1 MNKDGMLSADE
12 YVALLSE
19 WMLAWA
25 LPRKF
30 WARPELPPAPRE
42 IPMMYRETDDW
53 VADVDGETEDMF
65 EWFCKEVLPGF
76 IGKKTVNGSTIEAF
90 SDSGFHETR
99 HIRIRTAENGETV
112 YTAYDHLSIVCGHVV
127 RVDDIVPLVERAHQ
141 RRAENM
147 EPPLLPAVYSVLAEK
162 WLRLW
167 DSAPSDARRRDRSKD
182 PTAPFEAHIVSDIID
197 DTNGLL
203 PTLLHGNGEFTD
215 DELKVDPIRV
225 SRPPLCDKPEV
236 WKYRTA
242 ERFWTAMCLTLPGFI
257 VRMSID
263 DETTV
268 QFKILRVITTDGN
281 ITSAQLLL
289 SGDNAD
295 TPELDVLVDVDILE
309 VISGGVVP
317 LGLLCADEVTY
328 EHAASRVYL
337 RWAQQ
342 MDKLKYYRA
351 SGLIET
357 IPKSVENT
365 LMVMAGW
372 GTHHEKEQEAKRA
385 RLAQRDSRLRIVYG
399 PDGPVYVAVP
409 KPQLRK
415 RKPPVPAFGHE
426 PARPRTAAAAEPEE
440 VMDSNKNDDDA
451 LLLDSLNKW
460 M

>member
-1 MNKDGMLSADE
+1 ML
-12 YVALLSE
+12 
-19 WMLAWA
+19 
-25 LPRKF
+25 
-30 WARPELPPAPRE
+30 
-42 IPMMYRETDDW
+42 YRETDDW
-53 VADVDGETEDMF
+53 VTAVSGNTQDMF
-65 EWFCKEVLPGF
+65 EWFCKHVLPGF
-76 IGKKTVNGSTIEAF
+76 IGKKTVNGATIEAF
-90 SDSGFHETR
+90 SDSDFHETR
-99 HIRIRTAENGETV
+99 HIRIRTAENGEPV
-112 YTAYDHLSIVCGHVV
+112 YTAYDHLSLVCGHVV
-127 RVDDIVPLVERAHQ
+127 PVDDIIPLVERAHQ

-147 EPPLLPAVYSVLAEK
+147 EPPLLDGVYSAVVEK
-162 WLRLW
+162 WLDLW
-167 DSAPSDARRRDRSKD
+167 ESTPADTRRRNRSKD

-197 DTNGLL
+197 ETSGLL
-203 PTLLHGNGEFTD
+203 PSLLHGTEEFHD
-215 DELKVDPIRV
+215 GELKVDPIRV
-225 SRPPLCDKPEV
+225 HRPPLCDKPDV
-236 WKYRTA
+236 WQYDIA
-242 ERFWTAMCLTLPGFI
+242 QHFWATMRLTLPGFR

-268 QFKILRVITTDGN
+268 QFQILRVITTDGN
-281 ITSAQLLL
+281 IASAQLLL

-317 LGLLCADEVTY
+317 LDLLCADEVTY
-328 EHAASRVYL
+328 EHAVNRVYL

-342 MDKLKYYRA
+342 ENRLKYYRA
-351 SGLIET
+351 SGPIEA

-372 GTHHEKEQEAKRA
+372 GTHHEEEQEAKRA

-415 RKPPVPAFGHE
+415 RKPPVPAAGHK
-426 PARPRTAAAAEPEE
+426 PARPRTAAAVVEEPEE
-440 VMDSNKNDDDA
+440 VMDSNKNADDA